1 MEFLSFAGRR
11 AVHTA
16 VTLVLLLAFMFV
28 LFRLIPGDP
37 TTLLLGTGELTLEA
51 QQRLRAQWGL
61 DQSIFEQLIAYGRN
75 LLSGE
80 LGLSFYYRRPVTE
93 VIEPM
98 LVNTLILMVP
108 IIVLA
113 IGLGI
118 AVGTWLGWRRGDRV
132 EELGAVLVLIPRAL
146 PVFWT
151 GIVFLSLFA
160 YKLQW

>member
-61 DQSIFEQLIAYGRN
+61 DQLIFQQLASPTAATCSAASSACR
-75 LLSGE
+75 STTVVR
-80 LGLSFYYRRPVTE
+80 S
-93 VIEPM
+93 
-98 LVNTLILMVP
+98 
-108 IIVLA
+108 
-113 IGLGI
+113 
-118 AVGTWLGWRRGDRV
+118 
-132 EELGAVLVLIPRAL
+132 PR
-146 PVFWT
+146 
-151 GIVFLSLFA
+151 
-160 YKLQW
+160 